1 VLERKLAD
9 AKAELAMLLGTFV
22 QPQIGLRVQVA

>member
-22 QPQIGLRVQVA
+22 QPQLQFNTLVA